1 MIDQKRTVLL
11 TLSKFALFIL
21 TLALY
26 FINAGLPK
34 PKENYFSEPMFLST
48 AGSGAGVVLGSLS
61 GIVLTRGNRS
71 KRGFSKNFKIIP

>member
-11 TLSKFALFIL
+11 SLSKFALFIL

-34 PKENYFSEPMFLST
+34 PEENYFSEPMFLST
-48 AGSGAGVVLGSLS
+48 AGSGIGVTLGSLS
-61 GIVLTRGNRS
+61 GLILTRGNSS
-71 KRGFSKNFKIIP
+71 KLGFQK